1 MKRTLFFWIDK
12 LQIRRGERIAISVLL
27 CLFLMISSVLLFV
40 DFAPAPDDFN
50 YEELEQVFHER
61 SKIQQAEHDAIMA
74 RYSPETSLPP
84 AEPAESKDAVE
95 KIAEGETQSADVK
108 TYETPEPQQQFSDT
122 TRININKADV
132 EQLQKLPGIGP
143 AYASRIVEWREK
155 NGDFET
161 ISQLLEIRGIGP
173 ARLENIR
180 PLIVL

>member
-40 DFAPAPDDFN
+40 DFSPAPDDFN

-61 SKIQQAEHDAIMA
+61 SQIQQAEHDAIMA
-74 RYSPETSLPP
+74 RYSPEASLPP
-84 AEPAESKDAVE
+84 PAPAEKVEVKDA
-95 KIAEGETQSADVK
+95 IAGGETTGPNVK
-108 TYETPEPQQQFSDT
+108 TYETAEPQQQLSDT

-132 EQLQKLPGIGP
+132 EQLQELPGIGP
-143 AYASRIVEWREK
+143 AYASRIVEWREE
-155 NGDFET
+155 NGNFET
-161 ISQLLEIRGIGP
+161 IGQLLEIRGIGP

-180 PLIVL
+180 PLVTL